1 MPDKLIPTDLHDIE
15 ITLWEAFWRL
25 STERQSGMSVGP
37 IPWSAV
43 DRYYQRCIRMD
54 FESFYAI
61 MSAMDRE
68 YITHSQKKD
77 K

>member
-1 MPDKLIPTDLHDIE
+1 
-15 ITLWEAFWRL
+15 
-25 STERQSGMSVGP
+25 MSVGP

-43 DRYYQRCIRMD
+43 DRYYQRCISMD
-54 FESFYAI
+54 FEGFYAI

-68 YITHSQKKD
+68 YIAHSQKKD